1 MNCQN
6 AQSMVLNFINNKLD
20 KEETRAFIE
29 HVRDCKDCWEE
40 LEIYYVM
47 LVGLKQL
54 DEGEELAADFR
65 KKLQNEVESRYVEI
79 EREAK
84 RKLIAKIITIL
95 VTAAILIWM
104 FAYLISAMLL

>member
-54 DEGEELAADFR
+54 D
-65 KKLQNEVESRYVEI
+65 VEI

-84 RKLIAKIITIL
+84 RKHIAKIITIL

>member
-20 KEETRAFIE
+20 KEETKAFIE

-84 RKLIAKIITIL
+84 RKHIVKIITIL

-104 FAYLISAMLL
+104 FVYLISVMLL

>member
-84 RKLIAKIITIL
+84 RKH
-95 VTAAILIWM
+95 M

>member
-20 KEETRAFIE
+20 KEETKEFIE
-29 HVRDCKDCWEE
+29 HIRSCKDCWEE

-84 RKLIAKIITIL
+84 RKHIVKIITIL

-104 FAYLISAMLL
+104 FVYLISAMLL

>member
-65 KKLQNEVESRYVEI
+65 KKLQNELTHQSHPMMDRFYSKK
-79 EREAK
+79 ASCK
-84 RKLIAKIITIL
+84 
-95 VTAAILIWM
+95 
-104 FAYLISAMLL
+104 

>member
-20 KEETRAFIE
+20 KEETKAFIE

-54 DEGEELAADFR
+54 DEVAYVRFASVYRQFRDIQTFRDELNKLLSEFEPGTADGDNANR
-65 KKLQNEVESRYVEI
+65 
-79 EREAK
+79 
-84 RKLIAKIITIL
+84 
-95 VTAAILIWM
+95 
-104 FAYLISAMLL
+104 

>member
-20 KEETRAFIE
+20 KEETKAFIE

-54 DEGEELAADFR
+54 DGGEELAADFR

-84 RKLIAKIITIL
+84 RKYIAKIITIL

>member
-84 RKLIAKIITIL
+84 RKQIAKIITIL

>member
-84 RKLIAKIITIL
+84 LKHIAKIITIL

>member
-20 KEETRAFIE
+20 KEETKAFIE

-84 RKLIAKIITIL
+84 RKHIVKIITIL

-104 FAYLISAMLL
+104 FVYLISAMLL

>member
-20 KEETRAFIE
+20 KEETKAFIE

-54 DEGEELAADFR
+54 DEEKNWLRILGRSFR
-65 KKLQNEVESRYVEI
+65 MK
-79 EREAK
+79 
-84 RKLIAKIITIL
+84 
-95 VTAAILIWM
+95 
-104 FAYLISAMLL
+104 

>member
-65 KKLQNEVESRYVEI
+65 KKLQNEVESRYVE
-79 EREAK
+79 AK
-84 RKLIAKIITIL
+84 RKHIAKIITIL

>member
-79 EREAK
+79 KREAK
-84 RKLIAKIITIL
+84 RKHIAKIITIL

>member
-65 KKLQNEVESRYVEI
+65 KKLQNEVESCYVEI

-84 RKLIAKIITIL
+84 RKHIAKIIKIL

>member
-20 KEETRAFIE
+20 KEETKAFIE

-65 KKLQNEVESRYVEI
+65 KKLQNEVESRYGEI

-84 RKLIAKIITIL
+84 RKHIVKIITIL

-104 FAYLISAMLL
+104 FVYLISAMLL